1 MPESHD
7 PKEVSQCFKDVFYNK
22 RGIIV
27 LEKIQSFCL
36 GNSKQAIACPDS
48 TNQTFYNLGAHAV
61 WRYIQ
66 SQLEVPIEQKA
77 SDCVIEVE
85 KERE

>member
-1 MPESHD
+1 MPEPMD
-7 PKEVSQCFKDVFYNK
+7 PKEVSQCFKDVFCNK
-22 RGIIV
+22 RGIVV
-27 LEKIQSFCL
+27 LEKLQMFCL
-36 GNSKQAIACPDS
+36 GYSRQAIACIDS

-61 WRYIQ
+61 WRFIQ
-66 SQLEVPIEQKA
+66 SQLEVPIEQRA